1 MKKIFYFYYELRFIQ
16 GFIIIIII
24 IRIHF
29 LNEQT
34 FCSKTKSA
42 YLEPY

>member
-1 MKKIFYFYYELRFIQ
+1 MKKIFYFYCELRFIQ
-16 GFIIIIII
+16 GFIIIII
-24 IRIHF
+24 RLHL